1 MAINLWKELKTF
13 INNKSA
19 GTIIQRDDIK
29 KLFYGHIPQKKP
41 YGGYTFDKYLR
52 YLTLHGFLEHC
63 DKGKYKLL
71 QRIPANVSSERA
83 KQVAYKKRT
92 YAKVGILDI

>member
-1 MAINLWKELKTF
+1 MTNIWQEVKDF

-19 GTIIQRDDIK
+19 GTIIERKEIK
-29 KLFYGHIPQKKP
+29 QLLHGKIPEKKP

-71 QRIPANVSSERA
+71 QRIPTNVSSERA

-92 YAKVGILDI
+92 YEKVGILDI